1 MQVESG
7 LCLHLALFHLLE
19 LGPAGDSVL
28 DFRYRKANSFLLLQ
42 QNAFLVIPVCLIC

>member
-28 DFRYRKANSFLLLQ
+28 DFRYKKANSFCLLQ
-42 QNAFLVIPVCLIC
+42 QSAFSVIHDC